1 MDARARAKADL
12 AERGDS
18 RRPRGTNQSGMRDA
32 NERLTLSLVRRHG
45 ALAKSEIAG
54 MTGLSAQTVSVIM
67 RKLEADALLLRREPV
82 RGRVGQP
89 SVPMALNPDGAL
101 FFGLKVGRR
110 SADLVLIDFLGAPRA
125 MVSLPY
131 RYPDLDE
138 VLRFVSEGVAKLTDD
153 LPAEARARIAGL
165 GIAVPF
171 DLWKWAD
178 AVGAPDGAMDRWR
191 HVDLAAEIA
200 DVVSLPI
207 YLQND
212 ATAACGAELV
222 LGTHEG
228 HSDFLYFY
236 LGAFIGGGV
245 VMDGAIYSGITG
257 NAGALGSMPVPSRT
271 GRIVQLIDIASITLL
286 ENALQRQGRDAEH
299 LWTSPND
306 WGDLTGIIEDWIEGA
321 AEGLAYAI
329 LAATSVI
336 DFRAAIVDGWMPIAV
351 RGQLVARTGEKLTA
365 LAAAGV
371 SEGLD
376 LPVIHAGTIG
386 LHARAMGAAT
396 LPLADRFLPGP
407 LGPVRA
413 SGKGARAWG

>member
-1 MDARARAKADL
+1 M
-12 AERGDS
+12 AERGES

-45 ALAKSEIAG
+45 ALAKSEIAA

-110 SADLVLIDFLGAPRA
+110 SSDLVLIDFLGAPRG
-125 MVSLPY
+125 MLSLPY
-131 RYPDLDE
+131 RYPDVDA
-138 VLRFVSEGVAKLTDD
+138 VLRFVANGVTKLTDD
-153 LPAEARARIAGL
+153 LPAEAQARIAGL

-191 HVDLAAEIA
+191 HIDLAAEIA
-200 DVVSLPI
+200 AVVSLPI

-222 LGTHEG
+222 LGKHEG

-286 ENALQRQGRDAEH
+286 ESALQRQGRDAEH
-299 LWTSPND
+299 LWTSPDD
-306 WGDLTGIIEDWIEGA
+306 WGDLGDIIEAWIEGA

-336 DFRAAIVDGWMPIAV
+336 DFRSAIVDGWMPVAV
-351 RGQLVARTGEKLTA
+351 RAQLVARTGEKLSA

-407 LGPVRA
+407 LGPVPA
-413 SGKGARAWG
+413 SGKGARAWR